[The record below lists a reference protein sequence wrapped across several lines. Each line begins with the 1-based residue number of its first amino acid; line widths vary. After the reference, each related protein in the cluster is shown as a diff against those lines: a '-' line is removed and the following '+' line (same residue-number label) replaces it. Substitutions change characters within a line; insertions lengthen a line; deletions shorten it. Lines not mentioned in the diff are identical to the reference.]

1 MVFKAGAFRYLWAI
15 TYSLVEAQQ
24 SERSIDNGSLVVFYQ
39 IELYLDVGN
48 DEYIIL
54 CNFGGRIMS
63 CFKIIEP
70 RTVAGRKK
78 PGQNKVK
85 TFLNFLLISD
95 LNGHDRKKSM
105 VVETK
110 KIRFSNYLNV
120 LIIN

>member
-1 MVFKAGAFRYLWAI
+1 
-15 TYSLVEAQQ
+15 
-24 SERSIDNGSLVVFYQ
+24 
-39 IELYLDVGN
+39 
-48 DEYIIL
+48 
-54 CNFGGRIMS
+54 MS

-95 LNGHDRKKSM
+95 LDGHDRKKSM
-105 VVETK
+105 AVKTK